1 MCRRRPAEPVR
12 IRWYPASRSTREAK
26 GDPVLAKKNKESKQA
41 NLEAGLRAPDGP
53 QLLRVA
59 LSVPTFVV
67 TKAND

>member
-12 IRWYPASRSTREAK
+12 IRWYPASLSTREAK

-53 QLLRVA
+53 
-59 LSVPTFVV
+59 
-67 TKAND
+67 